1 MKFPNSILFYVT
13 TLTMTLGLGSSA
25 QAQTPSNTISTARW
39 SLDINSGIHDDT
51 PYPINDCSSCK
62 AVSNY
67 GGLNASFDVNY
78 HVDHLALGLLVES
91 QAKILSGPTQA
102 FVGALVAATTDY
114 EIANIRGGLEAGIHY
129 LENYDEFMGPH
140 TITDSDW
147 AALPYAGLRVE
158 ADITVWEAA
167 GLNLGVWSSLRA
179 DLTTFEQQILV
190 HKGFWS
196 EGLQMQAYQA
206 GGLQL
211 AGGVKTG
218 IRF

>member
-1 MKFPNSILFYVT
+1 MRVRCELSRRPPRV
-13 TLTMTLGLGSSA
+13 GSFGRK
-25 QAQTPSNTISTARW
+25 PSEDLIWTNPGFCW
-39 SLDINSGIHDDT
+39 SPRG
-51 PYPINDCSSCK
+51 
-62 AVSNY
+62 
-67 GGLNASFDVNY
+67 
-78 HVDHLALGLLVES
+78 
-91 QAKILSGPTQA
+91 
-102 FVGALVAATTDY
+102 ATTDY

-129 LENYDEFMGPH
+129 LENYDEFMGSH

-158 ADITVWEAA
+158 ADITVWDAA